1 MPSYRAS
8 TDANADMLKKAE
20 IMYRADAE
28 NTALT
33 RGIGADELDRQESL
47 KAINQKLNMLRS
59 EKAKALEEK
68 EMQYNRDT
76 TVLQSLYDNEMKS
89 EIVLEKQDRE
99 MNRNEKKI
107 GSIKQ
112 DVLTL
117 RRQVEIAQDETWRRN
132 NKLFLL
138 KSLFTYLLGVMIPLI
153 LLKNDKLSMKRTSI
167 SIMVLTVLFALIIL
181 WNLFHGKNRHKLR
194 YNLRHWSSPKLSD
207 IVDQEDEDEDEVNN
221 QVENK
226 IQKQRRKE
234 KGKVM
239 KFLHEV
245 KTDLSQSL
253 RNKNYRQAAELQEIF
268 DQLRNGLKDGNSF
281 GGFDNDE
288 ALQAFITN
296 YEKGKAEGLEEHK
309 NNLMKQLHELKMKK
323 NTSKTHIDQLNKDY
337 KRERKETN
345 IVRKD
350 IRTANRDMYNL
361 KKNFRRTE
369 SELNRYK

>member
-99 MNRNEKKI
+99 MNRNDKKI

-132 NKLFLL
+132 DKLFLL

-167 SIMVLTVLFALIIL
+167 SIMVLTVLFALIVL

-207 IVDQEDEDEDEVNN
+207 IVDQEDEDEVNN

-296 YEKGKAEGLEEHK
+296 YEKGKSEGLEEHK

-350 IRTANRDMYNL
+350 MRTANRDMYNL
-361 KKNFRRTE
+361 KKNLRKTE
-369 SELNRYK
+369 SELTRYK